1 MADTTALAKVAQTGD
16 QAAVLAAL
24 RDRLAAEIDDENTC
38 ARDIAALSRQLV
50 DVLARLAVMSTPK
63 VRTVDQL
70 AKKRA
75 NRQRRAAAT
84 R

>member
-1 MADTTALAKVAQTGD
+1 MADTTPIAAAAETGD
-16 QAAVLAAL
+16 QAATLTSL
-24 RDRLAAEIDDENTC
+24 RDRLAREIDQSDC

-50 DVLARLAVMSTPK
+50 DVMARIEAITKPK
-63 VRTVDQL
+63 VSAVDQL

>member
-1 MADTTALAKVAQTGD
+1 MADTTPLATVAQTGD

-38 ARDIAALSRQLV
+38 ARDIAALSARLV
-50 DVLARLAVMSTPK
+50 DVLARIAAADKPK

-75 NRQRRAAAT
+75 NRQRRAAAA